1 MKHHLS
7 ICDGKWWVS
16 IPLFY
21 SNQYLK
27 WLFTLWIHYR
37 EEHQQQQPCEDSA
50 DDSGSS
56 EEEDSDWFVHLFCFI
71 YI

>member
-16 IPLFY
+16 IPMFY

-27 WLFTLWIHYR
+27 WLFTLWIHYS
-37 EEHQQQQPCEDSA
+37 EEQQQPCEDSA